1 MIPYL
6 VLDDPGA
13 WELQL
18 PGVEVVAARDYL
30 TDPRFAQVRRV
41 KVFNLCQDYRYQTTG
56 YYVSLVAAARG
67 HRPLPQVA
75 TFQDLR
81 SAPVV
86 RLASQ
91 ELDGKIQKALK
102 SLKSDKFVLSV
113 YFGRNVATRY
123 DTLSRA
129 LFNLFPAPLLRA
141 SFERTEDRWRVVSI
155 RPIAAKDIPESHR
168 GTVVEHARRYFERPT
183 RSSKKR
189 YRFDLAILVNPEE
202 VDAPSDPAA
211 IQRFIKAGH
220 ALEIDA
226 RVIGKD
232 DYGRLAEYDGLFIRE
247 TTAVPHHTFR
257 FAQRAQAE
265 GLVVI
270 DDPESILRCTNKV
283 FQAELFARYELPCPK
298 TVLVDRTNAKELP
311 DRLPFPRV
319 LKQPDSAFSLGVKR
333 ADDRQQLEAILA
345 ELLAGSELVVAQ
357 EYTPSAFDWRIG
369 VLDGKALFGC
379 RYHMARGHW
388 QIQKNLDQGRRRFG
402 KVETLPLEEVPKKA
416 LNLALEAASHVGNGL
431 YGVDIKEVNKR
442 FLIMEINDNPNLDH
456 GYEDRYL
463 GDQLY
468 TAVMQVF
475 LERMEGRS
483 ASTGGGNG
491 KEARWA
497 R

>member
-6 VLDDPGA
+6 ILDDPEA
-13 WELQL
+13 WDLEL

-30 TDPRFAQVRRV
+30 SDPRFSQVRRV

-67 HRPLPQVA
+67 HKPLPQVA

-91 ELDGKIQKALK
+91 ELDAKIQKALK
-102 SLKSDKFVLSV
+102 SIKSDKFVLSV
-113 YFGRNVATRY
+113 YFGRNVASRY

-141 SFERTEDRWRVVSI
+141 TFERTPERWRVVSI
-155 RPIAAKDIPESHR
+155 RPIAMKDIPDSHR
-168 GTVVEHARRYFERPT
+168 PTVAEHARRYFERPT
-183 RSSKKR
+183 RASKKR
-189 YRFDLAILVNPEE
+189 YRFDLAILTNPEE
-202 VDAPSDPAA
+202 VDAPSDGAA
-211 IQRFIKAGH
+211 IQRFIKAAHSLG
-220 ALEIDA
+220 IDA
-226 RVIGKD
+226 DVIGKD

-283 FQAELFARYELPCPK
+283 FQAELFARYELPCPR
-298 TVLVDRTNAKELP
+298 TVLVHRGNAEELP
-311 DRLPFPRV
+311 ERLPFPMV

-333 ADDRQQLEAILA
+333 VDDRAQLTKVLG
-345 ELLAGSELVVAQ
+345 ELLEGSELVVAQ

-369 VLDGKALFGC
+369 ILDGKPLFAC
-379 RYHMARGHW
+379 RYHMAKGHW

-402 KVETLPLEEVPKKA
+402 KVDTLPLNEVPKRA
-416 LNLALEAASHVGNGL
+416 ISIAVEAASHVGNGL
-431 YGVDIKEVNKR
+431 YGVDIKEIDKR
-442 FLIMEINDNPNLDH
+442 FLIMEINDNPNIDH
-456 GYEDRYL
+456 GYEDKFL
-463 GDQLY
+463 GDKLY

-475 LERMEGRS
+475 LERMEGR
-483 ASTGGGNG
+483 AGN
-491 KEARWA
+491 EAKQQREA
-497 R
+497 G

>member
-6 VLDDPGA
+6 VLDDPEA
-13 WELQL
+13 WDLEL

-30 TDPRFAQVRRV
+30 TDPRFSQARRV

-67 HRPLPQVA
+67 HKPLPQVA

-91 ELDGKIQKALK
+91 ELDAKIQKALK
-102 SLKSDKFVLSV
+102 NIKSDKFVLSV
-113 YFGRNVATRY
+113 YFGRNIASRY

-141 SFERTEDRWRVVSI
+141 TFERGEERWRVVSI
-155 RPIAAKDIPESHR
+155 RPIAMKDIPESHKAS
-168 GTVVEHARRYFERPT
+168 VVEHARRYFERPT
-183 RSSKKR
+183 RSPKKR
-189 YRFDLAILVNPEE
+189 YRYDLAILTNPEE
-202 VDAPSDPAA
+202 VDAPSDAGA
-211 IQRFIKAGH
+211 IQRFIKAANSLG
-220 ALEIDA
+220 IDA
-226 RVIGKD
+226 RVISKD

-247 TTAVPHHTFR
+247 TTSVPHHTFR

-298 TVLVDRTNAKELP
+298 TVLVDEKSAKELP
-311 DRLPFPRV
+311 ERLSFPMV

-333 ADDRQQLEAILA
+333 ADNPEQLQAILT
-345 ELLAGSELVVAQ
+345 ELFDGSELVVAQ
-357 EYTPSAFDWRIG
+357 EYTPSAFDWRVGI
-369 VLDGKALFGC
+369 LDGKPLFAC
-379 RYHMARGHW
+379 RYHMAKGHW
-388 QIQKNLDQGRRRFG
+388 QIQKNLDQGKRRFG
-402 KVETLPLEEVPKKA
+402 KVDTLPLEEVPKKA
-416 LNLALEAASHVGNGL
+416 LNLAVEAASHVGNGL
-431 YGVDIKEVNKR
+431 YGVDVKEVNKR
-442 FLIMEINDNPNLDH
+442 FLIMEINDNPNIDH
-456 GYEDRYL
+456 GYEDRFL
-463 GDQLY
+463 GDKLY

-475 LERMEGRS
+475 LDRMEARS
-483 ASTGGGNG
+483 GAESKADE
-491 KEARWA
+491 KEAR
-497 R
+497 